1 MRSAVRLNSDDASA
15 EAASDVLVIPL
26 PAKIR
31 DAGVDSNEC
40 NANPLTPWAQVM
52 KKRGRLARQS

>member
-26 PAKIR
+26 PEKIR
-31 DAGVDSNEC
+31 DAGVDSNER
-40 NANPLTPWAQVM
+40 NASPLTP
-52 KKRGRLARQS
+52 